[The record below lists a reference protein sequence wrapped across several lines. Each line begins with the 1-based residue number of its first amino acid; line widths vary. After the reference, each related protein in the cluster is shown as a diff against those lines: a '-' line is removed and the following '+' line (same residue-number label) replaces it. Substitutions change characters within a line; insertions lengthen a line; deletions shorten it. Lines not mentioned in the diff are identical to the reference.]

1 MKIAVF
7 GATGATGRHVVAQAL
22 DRGLHVVAAV
32 RQPSA
37 LLISHPHL
45 TVVRSDVISSESLSA
60 ATADTEAVISALG
73 IGASRQP
80 TTVYSAGTANIIA
93 AMRETNSSRLVAV
106 SAAPAAPWELSPF
119 FQRHVLLPMLQRV
132 FGATYDDMRIMER
145 DLEASS
151 ADWTVVRPPRLNNK
165 PARGSYRLSTEGP
178 IKGGSAIARA
188 DLGRCLLDAAT
199 NPDLIGKA
207 AWVAN

>member
-7 GATGATGRHVVAQAL
+7 GATGATGQHVVAQAL

-37 LLISHPHL
+37 LSMSHPHL

-60 ATADTEAVISALG
+60 ATADTESVISALG
-73 IGASRQP
+73 IGTSRQP

-93 AMRETNSSRLVAV
+93 AMRETNSSRVVAV

-145 DLEASS
+145 NLEASA

-165 PARGSYRLSTEGP
+165 PARGSYRLSAEGP
-178 IKGGSAIARA
+178 IKGGSAIPRA
-188 DLGRCLLDAAT
+188 DLARCLLDAAT